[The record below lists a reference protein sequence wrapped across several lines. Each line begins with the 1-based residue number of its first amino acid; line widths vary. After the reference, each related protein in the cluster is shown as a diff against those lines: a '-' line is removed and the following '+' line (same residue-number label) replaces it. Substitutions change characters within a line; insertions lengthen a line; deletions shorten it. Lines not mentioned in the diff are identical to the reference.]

1 MSSRRIELLLALLM
15 WKKGVRSNSFIHRG
29 FYYLKQ
35 LDGVPA
41 LAGESKVTKLVFHP
55 ALLGSASP
63 EVLITTLYFLLRAE
77 RCCNGHE

>member
-1 MSSRRIELLLALLM
+1 MEKGLRSSSL
-15 WKKGVRSNSFIHRG
+15 IHRG

-35 LDGVPA
+35 HDGVPA

-63 EVLITTLYFLLRAE
+63 EVLIIALYFLLRAE
-77 RCCNGHE
+77 RYHNGHE